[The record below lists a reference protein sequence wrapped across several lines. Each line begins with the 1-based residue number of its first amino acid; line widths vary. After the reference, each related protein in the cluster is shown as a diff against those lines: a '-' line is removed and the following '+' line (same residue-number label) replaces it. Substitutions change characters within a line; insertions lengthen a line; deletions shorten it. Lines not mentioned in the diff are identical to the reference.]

1 MKSTFITGA
10 ADGIGAGLAHRLST
24 LGYAVTLADIN
35 FAGANATAQQITNR
49 NPGAQTL
56 AVHCDVTDESSQRHA
71 FKAHIQRFG
80 TLDVVIL
87 NAGIME
93 SGDLLDPGSDTWQRS
108 LQVNL
113 NGVLYGVRIAV
124 QSMRELRT
132 QGGVIMPVAS
142 AGGIYPI
149 PLGPV
154 YSAAKGGVVMLT
166 QSLGRS
172 LMKNHGIRIV
182 ALCPEYVDTALVRG
196 VREKQGDAAA
206 DALLKPVKGKLLTV
220 EQVAAVG
227 VDLIQNADQVVGK
240 CVLVLSKGQVMIPD
254 LPRLQ
259 QLKLKSPT
267 ETSFKISG
275 FENAVVLPRQARKIV
290 VTRLSPKFREA
301 TEIVTFPLPLVTT
314 TTTDTTTADS
324 KFEVLPEGWVLIKNL
339 YCGINASDVNF
350 TSGKYQ
356 RGGGPSEPPFDAGFE
371 ACGVVV
377 AVGKTPSEKNKNKNI
392 ESTISRNSSTEHALC
407 IGQPVA
413 TMQYGGFS
421 EYSIVPAKQCL
432 PMRRATPA
440 VLALLTSGLT
450 ASISLEHTARL
461 QYGETVLVTA
471 AAGGTGQFFVQLAK
485 AKGAH
490 VIATCGSEEKR
501 KFLKSLGADRVVN
514 YKTENLKSVLKN
526 EYPKGVDLVCELVG
540 GEMFSTCVNAL
551 APKGRLLI
559 IGAVSQYSTGWKPS
573 THVGLPEKLLVKS
586 ASLLGFFLPMY
597 AIHFKR
603 HLAQLLEGY
612 EAGKL
617 HVEMDPSKFVGLE
630 AVFDAV
636 DHLQSGKSMGKVYVT
651 LDPAAAAAG
660 GKGGAGGTGAVAS
673 RL

>member
-1 MKSTFITGA
+1 MVKSAFITGA
-10 ADGIGAGLAHRLST
+10 ADGIGAGLARQLSS

-35 FAGANATAQQITNR
+35 VAGAHAIAQDITSTI
-49 NPGAQTL
+49 PGAQTL
-56 AVHCDVTDESSQRHA
+56 AIQCDVTSENSQNKA
-71 FKAHIQRFG
+71 FQAHIQRFG
-80 TLDVVIL
+80 TLNCVIL

-93 SGDLLDPGSDTWQRS
+93 SGDLFDSSSNSNAWQRS
-108 LQVNL
+108 LHVNL
-113 NGVLYGVRIAV
+113 HGVLFGVRIAV
-124 QSMRELRT
+124 QSMKALGTT

-166 QSLGRS
+166 QSLGRT
-172 LMKNHGIRIV
+172 LLKTYGIRIV

-196 VREKQGDAAA
+196 VREQQGAAAA
-206 DALLKPVKGKLLTV
+206 DALLRPVKGKLLTV
-220 EQVAAVG
+220 DYVAKVG
-227 VDLIQNADQVVGK
+227 VDLVQNADQVVGK
-240 CVLVLSKGQVMIPD
+240 CVLVLSTGEVMIPEW
-254 LPRLQ
+254 PRLTK
-259 QLKLKSPT
+259 LKLK
-267 ETSFKISG
+267 TSFKPDSSSSSNSTTGSASTYSIPSTTQL
-275 FENAVVLPRQARKIV
+275 FSEIPSQARKIV
-290 VTRLSPKFREA
+290 VTRLSPNFRQA
-301 TEIVTFPLPLVTT
+301 TEIVTFPLPKT
-314 TTTDTTTADS
+314 S
-324 KFEVLPEGWVLIKNL
+324 SQIPEGCVLIKNL

-377 AVGKTPSEKNKNKNI
+377 AAAGGSGGGLEAM
-392 ESTISRNSSTEHALC
+392 SSLS

-450 ASISLEHTARL
+450 ASISLEHVARL
-461 QYGETVLVTA
+461 QPGKGEVVLITA

-485 AKGAH
+485 AQGAH
-490 VIATCGSEEKR
+490 VIATCGSDDKS
-501 KFLKSLGADRVVN
+501 KFLKALGADRVVN

-526 EYPKGVDLVCELVG
+526 EYPQGVNLVCELVG
-540 GEMFSTCVNAL
+540 GEMFTTCLNAL

-559 IGAVSQYSTGWKPS
+559 IGAVSQYSTGWEPS

-597 AIHFKR
+597 AVHFKR
-603 HLAQLLEGY
+603 HLDQLLDAVES
-612 EAGKL
+612 GKL
-617 HVEMDPSKFVGLE
+617 HVELDRESSYVGLE
-630 AVFDAV
+630 SVFDAV
-636 DHLQSGKSMGKVYVT
+636 DYLQSGKSMGKVYVT
-651 LDPAAAAAG
+651 LDPAVVEG
-660 GKGGAGGTGAVAS
+660 SREVVAS

>member
-1 MKSTFITGA
+1 MVKSAFITGA
-10 ADGIGAGLAHRLST
+10 ADGIGAGLALRLSSI
-24 LGYAVTLADIN
+24 GYAVTLADIN
-35 FAGANATAQQITNR
+35 TAGAQSIAAQITNTT
-49 NPGAQTL
+49 PGAQ
-56 AVHCDVTDESSQRHA
+56 AFSVYCDVTDESSQQQA
-71 FKAHIQRFG
+71 FKAHIQRYG
-80 TLDVVIL
+80 TLDCVIL

-93 SGDLLDPGSDTWQRS
+93 SGNLLDSSPNNTWQRS
-108 LQVNL
+108 LNVNL

-124 QSMRELRT
+124 QSMKALGT
-132 QGGVIMPVAS
+132 THGGVIMPVAS
-142 AGGIYPI
+142 AGGIFPI
-149 PLGPV
+149 PMGPV

-166 QSLGRS
+166 QSLGKK
-172 LMKNHGIRIV
+172 LYKDYGISIV

-196 VREKQGDAAA
+196 VREQQGDAAA
-206 DALLKPVKGKLLTV
+206 DSLLRPVKGKLLTV

-227 VDLIQNADQVVGK
+227 VDLVQNADQVVGK
-240 CVLVLSKGQVMIPD
+240 CVLVLSTGEVMVPEW
-254 LPRLQ
+254 PRLQ
-259 QLKLKSPT
+259 KLILDRKQ
-267 ETSFKISG
+267 KNARISG
-275 FENAVVLPRQARKIV
+275 SSSTNYRPVAVPKLARKII

-301 TEIVTFPLPLVTT
+301 TTIITFPLPQISSGISSPLKLPDGCVLV
-314 TTTDTTTADS
+314 
-324 KFEVLPEGWVLIKNL
+324 KNL

-371 ACGVVV
+371 ACGIVV
-377 AVGKTPSEKNKNKNI
+377 AGEGAAGQKT
-392 ESTISRNSSTEHALC
+392 LF

-421 EYSIVPAKQCL
+421 EYSIVPSKQCL
-432 PMRRATPA
+432 PMQRATPA

-450 ASISLEHTARL
+450 ASISLEQTARL
-461 QYGETVLVTA
+461 KQGETVLVTA

-490 VIATCGSEEKR
+490 VIATCGSDEKG
-501 KFLKSLGADRVVN
+501 KFLKTLGADRVVN
-514 YKTENLKSVLKN
+514 YKTENLKTVLKT

-540 GEMFSTCVNAL
+540 GEMFTTSLNAL
-551 APKGRLLI
+551 APGGRLLI

-597 AIHFKR
+597 AVHFKW
-603 HLAQLLEGY
+603 HLAQLSDAFES
-612 EAGKL
+612 GKL
-617 HVEMDPSKFVGLE
+617 HVELDPSRFVGLE

-636 DHLQSGKSMGKVYVT
+636 EHLQSGKSMGKVFVT
-651 LDPAAAAAG
+651 VDPSVAEDVEKNSG
-660 GKGGAGGTGAVAS
+660 GIAS